1 MRAINRKTKRSFC
14 IASDVATRRIQ
25 LFDFSCS
32 ISSDHLSRL
41 VVLFSSRLIFT
52 IRYHGARIGGVD
64 PRESFMQAVIIVTV
78 ESAFSEGER
87 GGSSLAGVMVHTAHS
102 RRLEKRKPRAK
113 RQRERR
119 AVMHAIMRINELW
132 RYLWLYQA
140 RSTAPLP
147 TPPVPELI
155 FLSRSSLHDRIHLR

>member
-1 MRAINRKTKRSFC
+1 MHAINRKTKQSFC
-14 IASDVATRRIQ
+14 IANDVATKIIQ
-25 LFDFSCS
+25 LYAFSCS
-32 ISSDHLSRL
+32 ISSDHLSRQI
-41 VVLFSSRLIFT
+41 LFSSRLIFT

-64 PRESFMQAVIIVTV
+64 PRELFMQAAIIVTV

-147 TPPVPELI
+147 TPPVPDSI
-155 FLSRSSLHDRIHLR
+155 FLSRSSLHDQIHLR